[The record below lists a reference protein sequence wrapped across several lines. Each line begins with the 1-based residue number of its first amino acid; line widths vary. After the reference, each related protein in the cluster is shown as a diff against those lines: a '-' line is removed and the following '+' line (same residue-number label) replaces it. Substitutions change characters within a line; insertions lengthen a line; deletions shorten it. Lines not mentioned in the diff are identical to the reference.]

1 MEAHGQWGIHGGL
14 DLQGAPRGLFSFVFQ
29 EDHLEGL
36 GSSQG

>member
-14 DLQGAPRGLFSFVFQ
+14 DLQGAPGLFSFVFQ